1 MAQAIDPELLAE
13 ARRVQ
18 IRADRMVT
26 DVMAG
31 GYSSVFRG
39 SGIEFDEV
47 REFAEGDE
55 LRSVD
60 WNVTARTGR
69 PFVKKFVEERE
80 LTVLFVLDASSSMRF
95 GTKPARRPGGN
106 AAVGSAAV
114 GSAAGGGKAGARR
127 TVAGTAALFVG
138 CVAFAAARNNDKA
151 GLVMASD
158 VVDRYVPAKKGRNHV
173 LRLIR
178 EACVPPLAGRGTD
191 LAGALDFA
199 GRVQRRR
206 AIVFVVSDFLGQDV
220 SAPLRRLAQRH
231 DVIAVRIR
239 DPFAAGLD
247 RAAGDVAALPRVG
260 LCDFVDPETGRA
272 VTVDLASAAVRE
284 RIRANWQAERAA
296 LLATC
301 RRAGVDLLDVPT
313 DGSVVD
319 PLVRFF
325 RMRELR
331 GAKR

>member
-1 MAQAIDPELLAE
+1 VARAIDPELLAE
-13 ARRVQ
+13 ARRIQV
-18 IRADRMVT
+18 RADRMVT

-60 WNVTARTGR
+60 WNVTARVGR

-80 LTVLFVLDASSSMRF
+80 LTVLFLLDASASMAF
-95 GTKPARRPGGN
+95 GTRPEGRPAQRD
-106 AAVGSAAV
+106 
-114 GSAAGGGKAGARR
+114 
-127 TVAGTAALFVG
+127 VATTAALFVG

-151 GLVMASD
+151 GLITFTDGVL
-158 VVDRYVPAKKGRNHV
+158 RYVPAKKGKRHV

-178 EACVPPLAGRGTD
+178 EACEPPDRAARTD
-191 LAGALDFA
+191 LAAALDYA
-199 GRVQRRR
+199 ARVQRRR
-206 AIVFVVSDFLGQDV
+206 AIVFVVSDFLGDGT
-220 SAPLRRLAQRH
+220 APGGALAIPACKKQLRLLAQRH

-247 RAAGDVAALPRVG
+247 RASGDVAQLPRVG
-260 LCDFVDPETGRA
+260 LLHLHDPETGRRI
-272 VTVDLASAAVRE
+272 VVDTGSARVRAE
-284 RIRANWQAERAA
+284 LQRRWRAERQQWQD
-296 LLATC
+296 LC
-301 RRAGVDLLDVPT
+301 RSHKVDLLDVPT
-313 DGSVVD
+313 HGSVAD
-319 PLVRFF
+319 PIVRFF
-325 RMRELR
+325 RMRERR

>member
-1 MAQAIDPELLAE
+1 MAMASALHPELLSE
-13 ARRVQ
+13 ARRIQV
-18 IRADRMVT
+18 RADRMVT

-60 WNVTARTGR
+60 WNVTARVGR

-80 LTVLFVLDASSSMRF
+80 LTVLFLLDRSASMAF
-95 GTKPARRPGGN
+95 GSTP
-106 AAVGSAAV
+106 VGRT
-114 GSAAGGGKAGARR
+114 RR
-127 TVAGTAALFVG
+127 TVATTAALFVG

-151 GLVMASD
+151 GLITFTD
-158 VVDRYVPAKKGRNHV
+158 RTLRYVPAKKGRNHV

-178 EACVPPLAGRGTD
+178 EACEPPEAKATTD
-191 LAGALDFA
+191 LAQALDYA

-206 AIVFVVSDFLGQDV
+206 AIVFVVSDFLATGAGDRD
-220 SAPLRRLAQRH
+220 SAFAAKLRLVAQRH
-231 DVIAVRIR
+231 DVILVRLR

-247 RAAGDVAALPRVG
+247 RAAGDVTGLPRCG
-260 LCDFVDPETGRA
+260 LVHLADPETGR
-272 VTVDLASAAVRE
+272 TIEVDTDSGAVRT
-284 RIRANWQAERAA
+284 RIVANWRAERQQ
-296 LLATC
+296 LLQLC
-301 RRAGVDLLDVPT
+301 RTTGVDVLDVPT
-313 DGSVVD
+313 EGSVAD

-325 RMRELR
+325 RMREAR
-331 GAKR
+331 GAQR

>member
-1 MAQAIDPELLAE
+1 MARALDPELLAE
-13 ARRVQ
+13 ARRIQV
-18 IRADRMVT
+18 RADRMVT
-26 DVMAG
+26 DVMSG

-80 LTVLFVLDASSSMRF
+80 LTVLLLLDVSSSMAF
-95 GTKPARRPGGN
+95 GTRPVGGGG
-106 AAVGSAAV
+106 AVGGGWAV
-114 GSAAGGGKAGARR
+114 GGGGAVGVGRR
-127 TVAGTAALFVG
+127 TVAQTAALFVG

-151 GLVMASD
+151 GLITFADEVE
-158 VVDRYVPAKKGRNHV
+158 RYVPAKKGRNHV

-178 EACVPPLAGRGTD
+178 EACEPPTERRRTD
-191 LAGALDFA
+191 LKKALDYA
-199 GRVQRRR
+199 GRVQKKH
-206 AIVFVVSDFLGQDV
+206 AVVFVVSDFYG
-220 SAPLRRLAQRH
+220 AECERELRLLSRRH
-231 DVIAVRIR
+231 EVIAVRLR

-247 RAAGDVAALPRVG
+247 RHEGDVGRLPDCG
-260 LCDFVDPETGRA
+260 LLHLADPETGRTVA
-272 VTVDLASAAVRE
+272 VDTTSRRVRDELRRRWQRE
-284 RIRANWQAERAA
+284 RRE
-296 LLATC
+296 LLELC
-301 RRAGVDLLDVPT
+301 RRCGVDLLDVPT
-313 DGSVVD
+313 EGSVAD

>member
-1 MAQAIDPELLAE
+1 MARAIDAELLAE
-13 ARRVQ
+13 ARRIQV
-18 IRADRMVT
+18 RADRMVT

-55 LRSVD
+55 LRAVD
-60 WNVTARTGR
+60 WNVTARVGR

-80 LTVLFVLDASSSMRF
+80 LTVLFLLDVSASMRF
-95 GTKPARRPGGN
+95 GSSPEGRP
-106 AAVGSAAV
+106 
-114 GSAAGGGKAGARR
+114 RR
-127 TVAGTAALFVG
+127 TVAQTAALFVG

-151 GLVMASD
+151 GLI
-158 VVDRYVPAKKGRNHV
+158 RFGGEIEQYVPAKKGRNHV

-178 EACVPPLAGRGTD
+178 EACEPPLATVKTD
-191 LAGALDFA
+191 LARGLDYA

-206 AIVFVVSDFLGQDV
+206 AIVFVVSDFLGGAETPEARFGKQ
-220 SAPLRRLAQRH
+220 LRLVAQRH
-231 DVIAVRIR
+231 DVIAVRVR
-239 DPFAAGLD
+239 DPFAGGLD
-247 RAAGDVAALPRVG
+247 PRVADVPELPRVG
-260 LCDFVDPETGRA
+260 LLAVADPETGRL
-272 VTVDLASAAVRE
+272 VEVDTASRRVRDAVRS
-284 RIRANWQAERAA
+284 RWRAERAELEA
-296 LLATC
+296 LC
-301 RRAGVDLLDVPT
+301 RRSGVDLLDVPT
-313 DGSVVD
+313 EGSVAE

>member
-1 MAQAIDPELLAE
+1 MARALDPELLAE
-13 ARRVQ
+13 ARRIQV
-18 IRADRMVT
+18 RADRMVT

-60 WNVTARTGR
+60 WNVTARVGR

-80 LTVLFVLDASSSMRF
+80 LTVLFLLDVSASMAF
-95 GTKPARRPGGN
+95 GTAPPGRPRR
-106 AAVGSAAV
+106 SAA
-114 GSAAGGGKAGARR
+114 A
-127 TVAGTAALFVG
+127 TAAMFVG

-151 GLVMASD
+151 GLITFGETVE
-158 VVDRYVPAKKGRNHV
+158 RYVPAKKGRNHV

-178 EACVPPLAGRGTD
+178 EACEPPGAAARTGLVH
-191 LAGALDFA
+191 ALDYA
-199 GRVQRRR
+199 GRVQKKR
-206 AIVFVVSDFLGQDV
+206 AVVFVVSDFLADADFA
-220 SAPLRRLAQRH
+220 SKLRLLAQRH

-247 RAAGDVAALPRVG
+247 RAAGDVAALPNAG
-260 LCDFVDPETGRA
+260 LLHLADPETGRTF
-272 VTVDLASAAVRE
+272 TVDTANARVRE
-284 RIRANWQAERAA
+284 RVRASWRAERQR
-296 LLATC
+296 LLETC
-301 RRAGVDLLDVPT
+301 RRAAVDLLDVPT
-313 DGSVVD
+313 EGSVAD